1 MRPPV
6 ASRPRFLNLFRI
18 RYPIGAVAS
27 IAHRISGLLLLVSL
41 PALVNGL
48 DYSLRSESNF
58 LTLRAWLAA
67 PWATAILAV
76 AGWGLVHHLA
86 AGVRHLLM
94 DAGIGTA
101 LSQARRSARA
111 VILLGLLAAVAILL
125 KGLL

>member
-1 MRPPV
+1 MRPQP

-18 RYPIGAVAS
+18 SYPIGAVAS
-27 IAHRISGLLLLVSL
+27 IAHRISGLLLLVSI

-48 DYSLRSESNF
+48 DYSLQSESNF

-76 AGWGLVHHLA
+76 AVWGLVHHLA

-101 LSQARRSARA
+101 LPQARSSARA
-111 VILLGLLAAVAILL
+111 VILLGLLAAVTTLL
-125 KGLL
+125 KGLA

>member
-1 MRPPV
+1 MRAQP

-125 KGLL
+125 KGLA

>member
-18 RYPIGAVAS
+18 SYPIGAIAS

-48 DYSLRSESNF
+48 DYSLQSESNF
-58 LTLRAWLAA
+58 LTLRTWLAS
-67 PWATAILAV
+67 PWATTILAF
-76 AGWGLVHHLA
+76 AAWGLVHHLS
-86 AGVRHLLM
+86 AGMRHLLM

-101 LSQARRSARA
+101 LFLTHLTTVALETDSLSA
-111 VILLGLLAAVAILL
+111 GMPILL
-125 KGLL
+125 KVLL